1 MTTAALSPGYLA
13 ARERTALIRR
23 TSGLI
28 AVSGRDRA
36 TYLQGLLTNDIAAL
50 APGHGCYSAYL
61 TAQGRMITDL
71 YVYEVGD
78 AMLVVT
84 PPQTK
89 DTVLAKLDQFIFAE
103 DVQLGDVTDALGV
116 VALVGPQA
124 AAVAAR
130 ATGLDV
136 EALQALPDDGVVR
149 HVVDGQPVVVMRVS
163 DTGAPGL
170 QIVAPRAS
178 LDAWIERWAS
188 DGVPLLDESTA
199 DLLRIEAGV
208 PRFGPD
214 MAEDTIPLEAGIE
227 ARAISFTKG
236 CYVGQEVIIRVLHR
250 GGGRVAQKLV
260 GLTWPADA
268 AVPAAGAALQHDG
281 KDVGA
286 VTSSARS
293 EALGCPIAL
302 AYLKRDYLEPG
313 TTVTGPDGR
322 VATVVALPF
331 VARPA

>member
-1 MTTAALSPGYLA
+1 M
-13 ARERTALIRR
+13 
-23 TSGLI
+23 
-28 AVSGRDRA
+28 SGRDRA
-36 TYLQGLLTNDIAAL
+36 TYLQGLFTNDITAL
-50 APGHGCYSAYL
+50 TPGQGCYTAYL

-71 YVYEVGD
+71 HVYEIGD

-89 DTVLAKLDQFIFAE
+89 GTVLAKLDQFIFSE

-116 VALVGPQA
+116 VALVGPNA
-124 AAVAAR
+124 AATAAQ

-136 EALQALPDDGVVR
+136 EALRALPDEGVVR
-149 HVVDGQPVVVMRVS
+149 HVVDEQPVVVMRVS
-163 DTGAPGL
+163 DTGVPGL
-170 QIVAPRAS
+170 QLVAPRAY
-178 LDAWIERWAS
+178 LDALVERCVSA
-188 DGVPLLDESTA
+188 GVPLLDESTA

-208 PRFGPD
+208 PLFGPD

-227 ARAISFTKG
+227 ARAINFNKG

-268 AVPAAGAALQHDG
+268 AVPVAGAVLQHEG

-313 TTVTGPDGR
+313 TTVTGPDGA

-331 VARPA
+331 VAVPE

>member
-13 ARERTALIRR
+13 AHERAALIRR
-23 TSGLI
+23 SRGLI
-28 AVSGRDRA
+28 VVSGRDRA
-36 TYLQGLLTNDIAAL
+36 AYLQGLLTNDIVAL
-50 APGHGCYSAYL
+50 TPGHGCYAAYL

-71 YVYEVGD
+71 HVYELGD

-103 DVQLGDVTDALGV
+103 DVQLGDVTDTLGV
-116 VALVGPQA
+116 IALVGPEA
-124 AAVAAR
+124 AGVAAR
-130 ATGLDV
+130 LTGLDPD
-136 EALQALPDDGVVR
+136 ALRTLPDDGVVR
-149 HVVDGQPVVVMRVS
+149 HVVADQPVVVMRIS
-163 DTGAPGL
+163 DTGVPAL
-170 QIVAPRAS
+170 QLVAPRAY
-178 LDAWIERWAS
+178 LDALVERSAS
-188 DGVPLLDESTA
+188 DGVLLLDDAAA

-208 PRFGPD
+208 PFFGPD
-214 MAEDTIPLEAGIE
+214 MAEDTIPLEAGID
-227 ARAISFTKG
+227 ARAISFSKG

-250 GGGRVAQKLV
+250 GGGRVAQKLA

-268 AVPAAGAALQHDG
+268 AVPAAGVVLQHDG

-313 TTVTGPDGR
+313 TIVTSPDGAT
-322 VATVVALPF
+322 ATVVTLPF
-331 VARPA
+331 V

>member
-1 MTTAALSPGYLA
+1 
-13 ARERTALIRR
+13 
-23 TSGLI
+23 
-28 AVSGRDRA
+28 
-36 TYLQGLLTNDIAAL
+36 
-50 APGHGCYSAYL
+50 
-61 TAQGRMITDL
+61 
-71 YVYEVGD
+71 
-78 AMLVVT
+78 
-84 PPQTK
+84 
-89 DTVLAKLDQFIFAE
+89 
-103 DVQLGDVTDALGV
+103 VQLGDVTDALCV

-130 ATGLDV
+130 ANGLDV
-136 EALQALPDDGVVR
+136 EALRALPDDGVVR
-149 HVVDGQPVVVMRVS
+149 HVVDGQPVVAMRVS

-188 DGVPLLDESTA
+188 DGVPLLDQPTA

-268 AVPAAGAALQHDG
+268 AVPAAGAVLQHDG